1 MGNQWFCRGKLSPG
15 GRYQQFYRRAV
26 RQLYHATP
34 VSKHGHLGQIFQ
46 ILPFVNIEYNIV
58 CRNPM
63 ETKLDKVKPLTL
75 DEFCALVGYD
85 PTQRGRLLRD
95 YDAIRFD
102 VDGRAERFCSFVT
115 SGADLTTAR
124 IFVNPHILYHGRHP
138 QQVQILGKFCGD

>member
-1 MGNQWFCRGKLSPG
+1 
-15 GRYQQFYRRAV
+15 
-26 RQLYHATP
+26 
-34 VSKHGHLGQIFQ
+34 
-46 ILPFVNIEYNIV
+46 
-58 CRNPM
+58 M